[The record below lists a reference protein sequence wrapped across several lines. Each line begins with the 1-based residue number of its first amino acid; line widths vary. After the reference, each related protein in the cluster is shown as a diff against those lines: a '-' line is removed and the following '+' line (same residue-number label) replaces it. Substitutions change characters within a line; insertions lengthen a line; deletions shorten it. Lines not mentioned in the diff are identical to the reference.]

1 MAADQIF
8 LLVLLAALLGL
19 FAWGRWRYDIVAFV
33 ALVVATVAGTVPT
46 DQMFSGFG
54 HPATVTVALVLV
66 ISRGLRNS
74 GAVTLIAR
82 TVLIPQPAPA
92 RQVGLFAG
100 IGAFLS
106 TMMNNVGALALLMP
120 AALQS
125 AGKAGHPPSR
135 ILMPLSFATIL
146 GGMVTLIGTPP
157 NIIVASFRGDV
168 VGSPFGMFDFTPV
181 GAAVAAA
188 GIVYLSLIGW
198 RLLPKAREAK
208 GPASELFKIDD
219 YVSEAVVG
227 ENSKSVGRSLSE
239 LDKKVAE
246 HDGVI
251 LRLFRNRRRI
261 DRPDRQQDVLAGD
274 VLAVEASPK
283 ALDGLLTALD
293 LKLTHGK
300 GKRGKEGALF
310 GGIDTVI
317 LEAVVQPRSPV
328 EGRTPAGLQ
337 LRRRFGINLI
347 GISRRGRPFGGRL
360 SSFRIEGG
368 DVLLLEGDAE
378 RLYSVVSTLG
388 CLPLA
393 SRDLVITDHRQA
405 LLSIGIFA
413 MGIIAATA
421 GLVSIVVALAAVA
434 GVFVLLNIVPPRDL
448 YTSVDWPVVVLLAAL
463 IPVGDAL
470 SASGTTGV
478 VVSAFLGLQEGWPPA
493 LVLTTLMIL
502 TMMLTDVINNAATA
516 VVMAPMAIATASG
529 LGVSPDPFLM
539 AVAIGASSAL
549 LTPIGHQNNTLI
561 LGPGGYVFGD
571 YWRMGLPLDVL
582 ILIIGVPMILW
593 VWPL

>member
-8 LLVLLAALLGL
+8 LLVLLVSILIL
-19 FAWGRWRYDIVAFV
+19 FAWGRWRYDIIAFV
-33 ALVVATVAGTVPT
+33 ALIVATLAGTVPT
-46 DQMFSGFG
+46 GEMFSGFG

-82 TVLIPQPAPA
+82 HVLVPQQSPV
-92 RQVGLFAG
+92 RQVGLYAG
-100 IGAFLS
+100 VGALLS
-106 TMMNNVGALALLMP
+106 TVMNNVGALALLMP

-157 NIIVASFRGDV
+157 NIIVATYRNGV
-168 VGSPFGMFDFTPV
+168 AGAPFAMFDFTPV
-181 GAAVAAA
+181 GATVAVAGVLYVA
-188 GIVYLSLIGW
+188 LIGW
-198 RLLPKAREAK
+198 RLLPKAREGK
-208 GPASELFKIDD
+208 ESPGELFKIED
-219 YVSEAVVG
+219 YVSEAVVPQ
-227 ENSKSVGRSLSE
+227 NSKSSGRSLCE
-239 LDKKVAE
+239 LDKNAAE

-274 VLAVEASPK
+274 VLAIEAGPK
-283 ALDGLLTALD
+283 ALNGLLSALD

-300 GKRGKEGALF
+300 GKNGKEGPLF
-310 GGIDTVI
+310 GGADTVI
-317 LEAVVQPRSPV
+317 MEAVVQPRSPV
-328 EGRTPAGLQ
+328 EGRTPAALQ

-360 SSFRIEGG
+360 SSFRLEAG
-368 DVLLLEGDAE
+368 DVLLLEGDPE
-378 RLYSVVSTLG
+378 RVHPVVSTLG

-393 SRDLVITDHRQA
+393 SRGLVITDHRQA
-405 LLSIGIFA
+405 LFSIGIFA
-413 MGIIAATA
+413 GAIAAATL
-421 GLVSIVVALAAVA
+421 GLVSITVALAVVVA
-434 GVFVLLNIVPPRDL
+434 AFVMLNVVPPRDL
-448 YTSVDWPVVVLLAAL
+448 YGSVDWPVVVLLAAL

-470 SASGTTGV
+470 SATGTTTV
-478 VVSAFLGLQEGWPPA
+478 VVGAFLAMQAGWPPVM
-493 LVLTTLMIL
+493 VLITVLIL

-516 VVMAPMAIATASG
+516 VVMAPLAIATAAG
-529 LGVSPDPFLM
+529 LGVSADPFLM
-539 AVAIGASSAL
+539 AVAVGSSCAF

-561 LGPGGYVFGD
+561 LGAGGYAFGD
-571 YWRMGLPLDVL
+571 YWRMGLPLEILIVL
-582 ILIIGVPMILW
+582 IAVPMILW

>member
-8 LLVLLAALLGL
+8 LLVLLLTILVL
-19 FAWGRWRYDIVAFV
+19 FAWGRWRYDVIAFV
-33 ALVVATVAGTVPT
+33 ALLVATLVGTVPV
-46 DQMFSGFG
+46 DEMFSGFG

-66 ISRGLRNS
+66 ISRGLRLS

-82 TVLIPQPAPA
+82 HVLVPQQSPV
-92 RQVGLFAG
+92 RQVSLYAG
-100 IGAFLS
+100 VGAALS

-157 NIIVASFRGDV
+157 NIIVATYRAGV
-168 VGSPFGMFDFTPV
+168 TGTPFGMFDFTPV
-181 GAAVAAA
+181 GAAVAVS
-188 GIVYLSLIGW
+188 GVVYVALIGW
-198 RLLPKAREAK
+198 RLIPKAREGK
-208 GPASELFKIDD
+208 GPSSELFKIAD
-219 YVSEAVVG
+219 YVSETIVH
-227 ENSKSVGRSLSE
+227 ENSKSSGRLLCE
-239 LDKKVAE
+239 LDAKAAE
-246 HDGVI
+246 HEGVI

-274 VLAVEASPK
+274 VLAIEASPK
-283 ALDGLLTALD
+283 ALDGLLSALD
-293 LKLTHGK
+293 LKLTQGK
-300 GKRGKEGALF
+300 GKNGKEGPLF
-310 GGIDTVI
+310 GGADTVI
-317 LEAVVQPRSPV
+317 MEVVVQPRSPV
-328 EGRTPAGLQ
+328 EGRTPAALQ

-360 SSFRIEGG
+360 SSFRIEAG

-378 RLYSVVSTLG
+378 RLHSVVSTLG

-393 SRDLVITDHRQA
+393 SRGLVITDHRQA

-413 MGIIAATA
+413 AGILVATL
-421 GLVSIVVALAAVA
+421 GFSSITVALSAVA
-434 GVFVLLNIVPPRDL
+434 GAFVVLNIVPPRDL
-448 YTSVDWPVVVLLAAL
+448 YASVDWPVVVLLATL

-470 SASGTTGV
+470 TATGTTTV
-478 VVSAFLGLQEGWPPA
+478 LVSAFLGLQAGWPPA

-502 TMMLTDVINNAATA
+502 TMTLSDVINNAATA
-516 VVMAPMAIATASG
+516 VVMAPIAIATAGG
-529 LGVSPDPFLM
+529 LGVNADPFLM
-539 AVAIGASSAL
+539 AVAVGASCAL

-571 YWRMGLPLDVL
+571 YWRMGLPLEILIVL
-582 ILIIGVPMILW
+582 IAVPMILW

>member
-1 MAADQIF
+1 MAANQIF
-8 LLVLLAALLGL
+8 LLVLLVTILAL
-19 FAWGRWRYDIVAFV
+19 FAWGRWRYDVVAFV
-33 ALVVATVAGTVPT
+33 ALLVATLAGTVPV
-46 DQMFSGFG
+46 DAMFSGFG
-54 HPATVTVALVLV
+54 HPATVTVALVLI

-82 TVLIPQPAPA
+82 HVLVPQRSPV
-92 RQVGLFAG
+92 RQVSLYAG
-100 IGAFLS
+100 VGAFLS

-157 NIIVASFRGDV
+157 NIIVATYRGGV
-168 VGSPFGMFDFTPV
+168 TGTPFGMFDFTPV
-181 GAAVAAA
+181 GGAVA
-188 GIVYLSLIGW
+188 LSGVVFVALIGW
-198 RLLPKAREAK
+198 RLIPKAREGK

-219 YVSEAVVG
+219 YVSEAVVP
-227 ENSKSVGRSLSE
+227 ENSKSAGRLLCN
-239 LDKKVAE
+239 LDAKAAE
-246 HDGVI
+246 HEGVI

-274 VLAVEASPK
+274 VLAIEASPK
-283 ALDGLLTALD
+283 ALDGLLSALD

-300 GKRGKEGALF
+300 GKGGKEGKLF
-310 GGIDTVI
+310 GGADTVI
-317 LEAVVQPRSPV
+317 MEVVVQPRSPV
-328 EGRTPAGLQ
+328 EGRTPAALQ
-337 LRRRFGINLI
+337 LRRRFAINLI

-360 SSFRIEGG
+360 SSFRLEAG

-378 RLYSVVSTLG
+378 RLYSVVSALG

-393 SRDLVITDHRQA
+393 SRGLVITDPRQA

-413 MGIIAATA
+413 AGIIAATT

-434 GVFVLLNIVPPRDL
+434 GAFVLLNVVPPRDL

-470 SASGTTGV
+470 SATGTTTV
-478 VVSAFLGLQEGWPPA
+478 VVSAFLGLQAGWPPA

-529 LGVSPDPFLM
+529 LGVSADPFLM

-561 LGPGGYVFGD
+561 LGPGGYAFGD

-582 ILIIGVPMILW
+582 IIVIAVPMILW